1 MLSKQKLKFDKK
13 NPITPP
19 NTQTNNVSIFKKKDK
34 QINGKKGKINQL
46 IIDPPTTAKIIKQT
60 ILFCIIKLESF
71 NAFKEL

>member
-13 NPITPP
+13 KPITPP

-71 NAFKEL
+71 NVFKEL